1 MRARVVHWWHA
12 YRWWTCLWF
21 KDRCTPSSVPMAV
34 SVCRTCGKRFLSKC
48 SAGSARAILSRHSR
62 EAHGSVSLRA
72 AAIAMRRNTN
82 REHMRSVRGRTRTPA
97 ALAAQSLR
105 VFVLCPLRRQLQQG
119 LYSLTRSAFLH
130 TGVPLAAIVRLQG
143 CDLHRQRLPRKC
155 LRMFPHLLSR
165 QGVAKPSEIVT
176 LSLLHAFPDRAAR
189 FLEHGSEARFAFFC

>member
-1 MRARVVHWWHA
+1 MQKCSTSASIGLTSRMRARVVHWWHA

-82 REHMRSVRGRTRTPA
+82 REHMRSVRGGTRTPV
-97 ALAAQSLR
+97 ALAAVWR
-105 VFVLCPLRRQLQQG
+105 TIP
-119 LYSLTRSAFLH
+119 LTRTTMSQRTEKQFA
-130 TGVPLAAIVRLQG
+130 Q
-143 CDLHRQRLPRKC
+143 HR
-155 LRMFPHLLSR
+155 
-165 QGVAKPSEIVT
+165 T
-176 LSLLHAFPDRAAR
+176 LIHMRVHGRRAHR
-189 FLEHGSEARFAFFC
+189 

>member
-1 MRARVVHWWHA
+1 MQKCSTSASVGLTSRMRARVVHWWHA

-105 VFVLCPLRRQLQQG
+105 VFALCPFVETVAARLVQSHAIRVSPHGRAAGRNRSLARLRLAPPAFASQV
-119 LYSLTRSAFLH
+119 LTH
-130 TGVPLAAIVRLQG
+130 VPTS
-143 CDLHRQRLPRKC
+143 PRKTRC
-155 LRMFPHLLSR
+155 
-165 QGVAKPSEIVT
+165 
-176 LSLLHAFPDRAAR
+176 
-189 FLEHGSEARFAFFC
+189 SEA